1 MREHTESKLMTYFQ
15 AKQIINNQ
23 LYIDAVLEYRRDPIG
38 VSDKTYRRADMWI
51 QAEGILSS
59 KA

>member
-1 MREHTESKLMTYFQ
+1 MTYFQ

-51 QAEGILSS
+51 QANGILQSID
-59 KA
+59 